1 MNNMD
6 PVDVLMKQG
15 IADGVFPG
23 GVLLVAQ
30 SEKIR
35 FMEAYGQANIYTG
48 RRINIDTVFDL
59 ASLTKP
65 LATTLAVLILIQ
77 ENRLSLDQ
85 PVAEIMPEFINT
97 DKAGI
102 RLDQLLAH
110 VSGLP
115 DYRPYFNDL
124 SRHPL
129 SDRKFMLTKLILDE
143 PLVHPPGGITIYS
156 DIGFMLLALLVERTA
171 GQRLD
176 VVVKRKIYQPMGIR
190 DLFFIDIAAALPE
203 RDFAATEDCAWRC
216 RVVQGT
222 VHDENAYALGG
233 ISGHAGLFG
242 TAEAVYGLLF
252 RLLKGVHGA
261 YEVLDPSLLQHFMR
275 RQAGCERALGFDV
288 PSANDSSAGNF
299 FNREA
304 TVGHLGFTGTSFWM
318 ALDRGILVVLLT
330 NRIHPSRDNEAIK
343 RFRPRLHD
351 AIMTSI

>member
-1 MNNMD
+1 MNKMD
-6 PVDVLMKQG
+6 PVDALMKQG
-15 IADGVFPG
+15 IAEGVFPG

-35 FMEAYGQANIYTG
+35 FFDAYGQADIYTG

-65 LATTLAVLILIQ
+65 LATTLAVIMLLQ
-77 ENRLSLDQ
+77 EKKLSLDQ
-85 PVAEIMPEFINT
+85 PVAEIMPEFRHT
-97 DKAGI
+97 DKARI
-102 RLDQLLAH
+102 RIDHLLAH

-115 DYRPYFNDL
+115 DYRPYFKDL

-129 SDRKFMLTKLILDE
+129 SNRKSVLVKRILDE
-143 PLVHPPGGITIYS
+143 PLVHPPGDKTIYS
-156 DIGFMLLALLVERTA
+156 DIGFMLLALLVEKIT

-176 VVVKRKIYQPMGIR
+176 AVVKRKVYQPMGIR
-190 DLFFIDIAAALPE
+190 DLFFIDVAAALPE
-203 RDFAATEDCAWRC
+203 RDFAATEDCAWRR

-222 VHDENAYALGG
+222 VHDENAYVLGG

-252 RLLKGVHGA
+252 RLLKGFHGT
-261 YEVLDPSLLQHFMR
+261 YDVLDPSLLRHFMR

-318 ALDRGILVVLLT
+318 ALDRGVIVILLT
-330 NRIHPSRDNEAIK
+330 NRSHPSRNNEAIK
-343 RFRPRLHD
+343 RFRPRLHN
-351 AIMTSI
+351 AIMSSI